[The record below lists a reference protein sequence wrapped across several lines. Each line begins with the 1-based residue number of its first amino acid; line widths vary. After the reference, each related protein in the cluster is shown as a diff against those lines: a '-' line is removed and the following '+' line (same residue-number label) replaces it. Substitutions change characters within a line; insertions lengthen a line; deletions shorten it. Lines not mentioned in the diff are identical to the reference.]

1 MCSFSPTP
9 NHLVVQ
15 SFYNNM
21 MGEFYARTLL
31 GLQQL
36 LRAYPP
42 HSNDDIQTYIHFVD
56 ERWQLLEG
64 HELFLSGLPN
74 NNKVLNF
81 LSVMPR
87 NESCQCFRRLVFCG
101 YTTTES
107 SSVGEQYVRSFNDT
121 GDEHQNATV
130 LLPTGVIATL
140 NYTSSAW
147 HDLRTD
153 LISGISGRYD
163 DLNGRVRQY
172 QRRVLIDRGLIRS
185 NDKDAGNNFED
196 EWKFVGLARQK
207 YRRSWLNLNDTLSMC
222 NERF

>member
-1 MCSFSPTP
+1 M
-9 NHLVVQ
+9 
-15 SFYNNM
+15 
-21 MGEFYARTLL
+21 
-31 GLQQL
+31 
-36 LRAYPP
+36 AY
-42 HSNDDIQTYIHFVD
+42 SNCCA
-56 ERWQLLEG
+56 RWQLLEG

-87 NESCQCFRRLVFCG
+87 NESCQCFHRLVFCG
-101 YTTTES
+101 YATTES
-107 SSVGEQYVRSFNDT
+107 TSVGEQYVRSFNDT

-130 LLPTGVIATL
+130 LLPTGVVATL